1 MIGSLHEECGVFGV
15 YGAPRDEI
23 SSLMYY
29 GLFALQHRGQESCG
43 IAVNDDAKITCRKDM
58 GLVGEV
64 FNPETLESLKG
75 TMAIGHVRYSTTGAS
90 TAVNAQPLVTHYVKG
105 TLSIAHNGNLTNC
118 DNLRREL
125 EDKGAIFTTT
135 TDSEVICYLIAGL
148 RSSLPSVEDAV
159 AGAMSKIR
167 GGYALLVMS
176 PAKLIAARDPLGLKP
191 LCMGKLGDSI
201 VFASESCA
209 LAATG
214 AEFIRDVEPGEV
226 VILSRHGMRSVFPME
241 KIKPRKCIFEYI
253 YFARPDSRIDGVSVF
268 ESRIKAGEVL
278 ARKSPVE
285 ADVVTG
291 VPESGIDAALGFSKE
306 SGIPYVKAFVKNS
319 YVGRTFIKPTQ
330 QSRKSSVKIK
340 LNPISEAVKGKRV
353 VMCDDSIVR
362 GTTIANIVKMLRDA
376 GATEVHV
383 RISSPPFMHPCF
395 YGTDVPSCENLIA
408 CHHSIEEISRIIGA
422 DSLVYLSAEEL
433 SEIVS
438 DPERTF
444 CDACF
449 TGDYPVTDGIEEQIK

>member
-1 MIGSLHEECGVFGV
+1 MTGSLHEECGVFGI
-15 YGAPRDEI
+15 YGADRDEI

-64 FNPETLESLKG
+64 FDHETLESLKG

-118 DNLRREL
+118 DILRKEL
-125 EDKGAIFTTT
+125 EDNGAIFSTT
-135 TDSEVICYLIAGL
+135 TDSEVICYLIAGI
-148 RSSLPSVEDAV
+148 RSNTATVQEAV
-159 AGAMSKIR
+159 AGAMQKIK

-176 PAKLIAARDPLGLKP
+176 PAKMIAARDPYGLKP
-191 LCMGKLGDSI
+191 LCMGKLGDAI

-214 AEFIRDVEPGEV
+214 AEFIRDVEPGEI
-226 VILSRHGMRSVFPME
+226 VICGRHGIESIFPLE
-241 KIKPRKCIFEYI
+241 RVKPRRCIFEYI

-278 ARKSPVE
+278 ANKCPVE
-285 ADVVTG
+285 ADIVTG
-291 VPESGIDAALGFSKE
+291 VPESGIDAALGFSQA

-330 QSRKSSVKIK
+330 QSRRSSVKIK

-362 GTTIANIVKMLRDA
+362 GTIIANIVKMLRDA

-383 RISSPPFMHPCF
+383 RISSPPFMNPCF
-395 YGTDVPSCENLIA
+395 YGTDVPSRDNLIA
-408 CHHSIEEISRIIGA
+408 CHHSIEEITEIIGA

-433 SEIVS
+433 SDIVS
-438 DPERTF
+438 DPERSF

-449 TGDYPVTDGIEEQIK
+449 TGDYPVTEGVEEQI